1 MLDAWYFY
9 TLVYK
14 FEITSYLHI
23 YMRERNF
30 STGMKESE
38 SLKILERNV
47 EEIIT
52 VEELEA
58 ALSSISISTSAK
70 KPRAYVGF
78 EPSGSVHIG
87 HMPILN
93 TLRQL
98 QRMGFHIIILLAD
111 MHAYLNE
118 KGSFEQIRETA
129 EYNERCFA
137 AAGLSE
143 ETEFILGS
151 SYQMD
156 EGYMMDVLRLATITT
171 ERRARRSMDELS
183 RSKEDRKVSQT
194 IYPLMQVV
202 DIAFLDI
209 DVAVGGMDQRKIH
222 MLAREHLPKLAFK
235 APICIHTPLLI
246 GLDGEE
252 KMSSSKGNYIALDE
266 PEEGVEQKIMSSF
279 CPPQIVGGNPVLQI
293 YKHTIFPSKNTHG
306 VIIERSDKH
315 GGDARY
321 DNYEEFELDYEQG
334 RLHPL
339 DLKTNAVRHLNEVLE
354 PIRKRLRYRL

>member
-1 MLDAWYFY
+1 
-9 TLVYK
+9 
-14 FEITSYLHI
+14 
-23 YMRERNF
+23 MR
-30 STGMKESE
+30 MKDSE
-38 SLKILERNV
+38 SLKILERTV

-52 VEELEA
+52 VEELDE
-58 ALSSISISTSAK
+58 ALSSISTSGR

-87 HMPILN
+87 HLPILN
-93 TLRQL
+93 TVRQL

-129 EYNERCFA
+129 EYNKRCFA

-143 ETEFILGS
+143 ETEFTLGS

-156 EGYMMDVLRLATITT
+156 EEYMMDVLRLATITT

-183 RSKEDRKVSQT
+183 RSKEDRKVSQM
-194 IYPLMQVV
+194 IYPLMQAV

-209 DVAVGGMDQRKIH
+209 DVAVGGIDQRKIH
-222 MLAREHLPKLAFK
+222 MLAREHLPKLGFK

-246 GLDGEE
+246 GLDGE
-252 KMSSSKGNYIALDE
+252 KMSSSKGNYIAVDE
-266 PEEGVEQKIMSSF
+266 PEESVEQKIMSSF
-279 CPPQIVGGNPVLQI
+279 CPPQIVEGNPVLQI
-293 YKHTIFPSKNTHG
+293 YKHTIFPGKNTG
-306 VIIERSDKH
+306 ELIIERSERH

-321 DNYEEFELDYEQG
+321 DNYDEFELDYAQG

-339 DLKTNAVRHLNEVLE
+339 DLKTNAVRHLNAVLE
-354 PIRKRLRYRL
+354 PIRKGSQVVA